1 MGVMTASDSFV
12 DFLKDSLSG
21 LGPVNVRRMFGGAG
35 VYADGVMFGLVTQ
48 DTLYLKADV
57 QSQRAFEAEGLQ
69 PFKYE
74 SRGRVIAVSYWRIPE
89 RLLDD
94 PDEMV
99 IWARRALLAARI
111 AAAEGRPKR
120 ASRAKPR
127 RKKRAARRPASA
139 RPRNAQ
145 DVEAGYSLATLTG
158 RFTGL
163 RRKAGTL
170 SAKPERAG
178 CCCCS
183 CGGCCRGRSGRACAA

>member
-21 LGPVNVRRMFGGAG
+21 LGPVSVRRMFGGAG

-57 QSQRAFEAEGLQ
+57 HSQRAFEAEGLQ

-74 SRGRVIAVSYWRIPE
+74 GRGRVIAMSYWRIPE

-111 AAAEGRPKR
+111 AAAEG

-139 RPRNAQ
+139 RR
-145 DVEAGYSLATLTG
+145 GT
-158 RFTGL
+158 
-163 RRKAGTL
+163 RKT
-170 SAKPERAG
+170 
-178 CCCCS
+178 
-183 CGGCCRGRSGRACAA
+183 

>member
-74 SRGRVIAVSYWRIPE
+74 GRGRVIAMSYWRIPE

-139 RPRNAQ
+139 RR
-145 DVEAGYSLATLTG
+145 GT
-158 RFTGL
+158 
-163 RRKAGTL
+163 RKT
-170 SAKPERAG
+170 
-178 CCCCS
+178 
-183 CGGCCRGRSGRACAA
+183 